1 MAKKTVTIKL
11 EGNDWK
17 AALDKAF
24 EKEVKKANVDGF
36 RKGKVPRKIFEQKY
50 GVESLFQEAVQASY
64 PLAFSKML
72 EDNKELEIVCEPSL
86 EIGEITENG
95 VEFIFGLV
103 EKPTV
108 TLKNYKDI
116 QVDKKEIEVT
126 KEEVDHQIE
135 ELRQRYTEV
144 VLKEDAIENGDI
156 AVIDFEGFD
165 DGKPFDGGK
174 AENYELEIGSQ
185 SFIPGFEEQ
194 LVGMKASEEKDI
206 NVTFPEDYHASDLA
220 GKEVTFH
227 VKVNEVKEKV
237 VPEIDE
243 DFFIDLEIEGVTDLE
258 SLQKEVEANI
268 RASKEVQAE
277 NEFVDQLLEAASKE
291 TEVDVPLEMIE
302 DELNRMV
309 GQFGE
314 QLQMQGINL
323 DMYYQL
329 SGMKE
334 ADLKEQMREE
344 ATKRVLYRLMLEEIV
359 KVEALEVADDEVQKE
374 ATALAEKYQM
384 EEDEFLKLFGGLDM
398 VKYDLEVRKAV
409 EFLKSLVA

>member
-86 EIGEITENG
+86 EIGEITEDG

-374 ATALAEKYQM
+374 ATALAEKYQV

>member
-86 EIGEITENG
+86 EIGEITEDG

-277 NEFVDQLLEAASKE
+277 NEFVDQLLEAVSKE